1 MFYYRHS
8 ASSDDDSECLTRCL
22 QMTFN
27 PAHRHQL
34 FLLFEREILILDLDL
49 DLSIGTI
56 HLDKS
61 SPGFVKVGKIII
73 NNNFCL

>member
-1 MFYYRHS
+1 MYIYYRQS
-8 ASSDDDSECLTRCL
+8 VSSDDDSDDLTRCL
-22 QMTFN
+22 QIVFN

-49 DLSIGTI
+49 DLNIGTI

-61 SPGFVKVGKIII
+61 SPSFVKVGFNIK
-73 NNNFCL
+73 L